1 MVQAP
6 AALNAHVFQEFA
18 SSVLLLLMLLNP
30 FLLIIYLID
39 LMQELSD
46 RAFSQVLIR
55 AGLISG
61 VVFIIVAL
69 AGDALFTH
77 VLQVQFA
84 SFQIFGGIIF
94 LLIGIQFMFTGPE
107 AIRKMRGKPEHIA
120 GAIAMPIMIGP
131 TTVSASIL
139 AGSRLPPLWAATA
152 IVVAMVVTVTTLLL
166 LKRLHDVVRPRNARL
181 IERYLEIMGR
191 VTALVIGTFAIDMIM
206 RGVQTWL
213 GRISL

>member
-1 MVQAP
+1 VVQGP
-6 AALNAHVFQEFA
+6 VTLNSLLLQEFI

-39 LMQELSD
+39 LMQELDD
-46 RAFSQVLIR
+46 RSFSQVLVR
-55 AGLISG
+55 AGVISTA
-61 VVFIIVAL
+61 VFIIVAL
-69 AGDALFTH
+69 AGDALFTR

-120 GAIAMPIMIGP
+120 GAIAMPIMI
-131 TTVSASIL
+131 
-139 AGSRLPPLWAATA
+139 A
-152 IVVAMVVTVTTLLL
+152 IVIAMIFTVTTLLL

-181 IERYLEIMGR
+181 IERYLEVMGR
-191 VTALVIGTFAIDMIM
+191 VTALVIGTFSIEMIM
-206 RGVQTWL
+206 QGVQTWMAHL
-213 GRISL
+213 KL

>member
-1 MVQAP
+1 M
-6 AALNAHVFQEFA
+6 FQEFA

-39 LMQELSD
+39 LMQELSSSD
-46 RAFSQVLIR
+46 FARVLVR

-61 VVFIIVAL
+61 VVFILVAL
-69 AGDALFTH
+69 AGDALFTR

-94 LLIGIQFMFTGPE
+94 LLIGIQFMFNGPD
-107 AIRKMRGKPEHIA
+107 AIRKLRGKPEHIA

-131 TTVSASIL
+131 STVSASIL

-152 IVVAMVVTVTTLLL
+152 IIVAMVATVTTLLL

-213 GRISL
+213 GRINL

>member
-1 MVQAP
+1 MSAQ
-6 AALNAHVFQEFA
+6 LFQEFV

-39 LMQELSD
+39 LMQELD
-46 RAFSQVLIR
+46 NRAFSQVLVR
-55 AGLISG
+55 AGLISTA
-61 VVFIIVAL
+61 VFIIVAL
-69 AGDALFTH
+69 AGDALFSN

-131 TTVSASIL
+131 STVSASIL
-139 AGSRLPPLWAATA
+139 AGSRLPPLWAIVA
-152 IVVAMVVTVTTLLL
+152 IVVAMIVTVTSLLL

-191 VTALVIGTFAIDMIM
+191 VTALVIGTFSIEMIM
-206 RGVQTWL
+206 RGLQTWL
-213 GRISL
+213 THFDS

>member
-1 MVQAP
+1 MSAQ
-6 AALNAHVFQEFA
+6 LLQEFV

-39 LMQELSD
+39 LMQELDD
-46 RAFSQVLIR
+46 RAFSQVLVR
-55 AGLISG
+55 AGLISTA
-61 VVFIIVAL
+61 VFIIVAL
-69 AGDALFTH
+69 AGDALFSN

-131 TTVSASIL
+131 STVSASIL
-139 AGSRLPPLWAATA
+139 AGSRLPPLWAIMA
-152 IVVAMVVTVTTLLL
+152 IVVAMIVTVTSLLL

-191 VTALVIGTFAIDMIM
+191 VTALVIGTFSIEMIM
-206 RGVQTWL
+206 RGLQTWL
-213 GRISL
+213 THFDY

>member
-1 MVQAP
+1 
-6 AALNAHVFQEFA
+6 LSAHVFQEFS

>member
-1 MVQAP
+1 MSAQ
-6 AALNAHVFQEFA
+6 LFQEFI

-39 LMQELSD
+39 LMQELD
-46 RAFSQVLIR
+46 NRAFSQVLVR
-55 AGLISG
+55 AGLISTA
-61 VVFIIVAL
+61 VFIIVAL
-69 AGDALFTH
+69 AGDALFSN

-131 TTVSASIL
+131 STVSASIL
-139 AGSRLPPLWAATA
+139 AGSRLPPLWAITA
-152 IVVAMVVTVTTLLL
+152 IVVAMIVTVTSLLL
-166 LKRLHDVVRPRNARL
+166 LKCLHDVVRPRNARL

-191 VTALVIGTFAIDMIM
+191 VTALVIGTFSIEMIM
-206 RGVQTWL
+206 RGLQTWL
-213 GRISL
+213 TRFDY